1 MRIYFSKDLLLNS
14 KNEYLQNCIT
24 RVVVQEEKWETRL
37 RESKEEEEERES
49 EARLNAFKEW
59 KQSVQLEENPTP
71 QLIASN
77 DGGIM
82 TGDAQDSSE
91 VLSPQKGKLMRDCIL
106 LTPKRKATW
115 QTLSNTSKKRK
126 LEIRKR
132 KPTILLADMNISGW
146 WRRVENMESNPIPK
160 GRRKSKGQSDY
171 KLAYFSLWWKRMER
185 DEFTNKQ
192 DRRLGARLK
201 TFLLAGKKTEEKP
214 VEVNQDHHKIDL
226 HGPTPRNVVQSFEN
240 LPTQNLKV
248 DSRTPPNQHGSNIM
262 SDMIKEH
269 PPTSARPISKVIEF
283 FEDLSTN
290 SNTGIKRQLH
300 GKLESPAKYARTLG
314 SYGEGL
320 FRNYVG
326 DFQQAGVHES
336 SEGEGVIEDTH
347 AQNQTDR
354 DTNDESSLRSPL
366 SPPPGPPL

>member
-1 MRIYFSKDLLLNS
+1 M
-14 KNEYLQNCIT
+14 
-24 RVVVQEEKWETRL
+24 
-37 RESKEEEEERES
+37 
-49 EARLNAFKEW
+49 
-59 KQSVQLEENPTP
+59 
-71 QLIASN
+71 
-77 DGGIM
+77 
-82 TGDAQDSSE
+82 
-91 VLSPQKGKLMRDCIL
+91 
-106 LTPKRKATW
+106 
-115 QTLSNTSKKRK
+115 
-126 LEIRKR
+126 
-132 KPTILLADMNISGW
+132 
-146 WRRVENMESNPIPK
+146 
-160 GRRKSKGQSDY
+160 
-171 KLAYFSLWWKRMER
+171 
-185 DEFTNKQ
+185 
-192 DRRLGARLK
+192 
-201 TFLLAGKKTEEKP
+201 
-214 VEVNQDHHKIDL
+214 
-226 HGPTPRNVVQSFEN
+226 
-240 LPTQNLKV
+240 LKV
-248 DSRTPPNQHGSNIM
+248 DARTPPSQHESNIM

-354 DTNDESSLRSPL
+354 DTNDDSSLRSPL